1 MAQSDNTMVLKL
13 DGKVIARA
21 SLDEEMQ
28 WSIEAD
34 TDDSDFLESEATQ
47 LQKFSDD
54 EQLRLSPSDGD
65 PRAAILTR
73 AAFFLGWEVEGIH
86 TEGMRLQSTP

>member
-1 MAQSDNTMVLKL
+1 MAQSDNTMVLKV

-21 SLDEEMQ
+21 LLDEEMQ

-34 TDDSDFLESEATQ
+34 TDSNFLESEAAQ
-47 LQKFSDD
+47 LQAFSDD
-54 EQLRLSPSDGD
+54 EQLSLSPADGD

-73 AAFFLGWEVEGIH
+73 AASLFDWEVEDIH
-86 TEGMRLQSTP
+86 TESMRLRSTP